1 MRGKVGQ
8 VGGGVGG
15 WAHFAEQIIV
25 FRRFNRGRVQAATT
39 GVNRFG
45 HFGQRVNVAQI
56 KFNVGFRSV
65 FRRQLDFSRLLRGHG
80 RGERGAL
87 AADELKGFGD
97 GLAFLVV
104 LRFGDA
110 VLVNLDRY
118 VVEGE
123 HGFHHRPGVFFLFV
137 VAQQE
142 THDLVVGGGGLGH
155 GLVSSRLVERI
166 VALLALLRAE
176 RVVHA
181 TIGTGNANDVVV
193 LFLATKHELAR
204 LWAVDS
210 LFKTEG
216 LSLGNRFNL
225 HPYDDEGP
233 TRG

>member
-1 MRGKVGQ
+1 M
-8 VGGGVGG
+8 
-15 WAHFAEQIIV
+15 
-25 FRRFNRGRVQAATT
+25 
-39 GVNRFG
+39 NRFG
-45 HFGQRVNVAQI
+45 HFCQRVNVAQI
-56 KFNVGFRSV
+56 KFNVGFRGV
-65 FRRQLDFSRLLRGHG
+65 FCRQLNFSGLLRGH
-80 RGERGAL
+80 RRRERGAL
-87 AADELKGFGD
+87 AANELKRFGDGHAVLVVVGFGD
-97 GLAFLVV
+97 V
-104 LRFGDA
+104 
-110 VLVNLDRY
+110 VLVNLNRH

-123 HGFHHRPGVFFLFV
+123 HGFHHRSGVFFLLV

-155 GLVSSRLVERI
+155 GLVPRRFVERI

-181 TIGTGNANDVVV
+181 TIRTGNANDVVV

>member
-1 MRGKVGQ
+1 M
-8 VGGGVGG
+8 
-15 WAHFAEQIIV
+15 
-25 FRRFNRGRVQAATT
+25 
-39 GVNRFG
+39 
-45 HFGQRVNVAQI
+45 
-56 KFNVGFRSV
+56 
-65 FRRQLDFSRLLRGHG
+65 
-80 RGERGAL
+80 

-97 GLAFLVV
+97 GFTVFVV
-104 LRFGDA
+104 FGFGDV
-110 VLVNLDRY
+110 VLVNLNRH

-123 HGFHHRPGVFFLFV
+123 HGFHHRAGVFFLLV

-142 THDLVVGGGGLGH
+142 THDLVVGGGRLGH
-155 GLVSSRLVERI
+155 RLVPGRFVERI
-166 VALLALLRAE
+166 VALLALFRAE
-176 RVVHA
+176 GVVHA
-181 TIGTGNANDVVV
+181 TIRTGNANDVVV